1 MRKGML
7 IKVQIEGDKAR
18 LESEL
23 IGTESDKLLIIRIP
37 SVYNAIDTSK
47 LIYKGNT
54 IYVRYQRWG
63 SLLGFQ
69 SQIMDF
75 DFDNEKSITIDY
87 PKKIESYGLRRSKR
101 IDCYLPV
108 NVSMGSN
115 MINGNIINISKDG
128 CLIAIESDVI
138 GDNKSVMQIN
148 AKLDISFHLPQVE
161 ECINVEVAQRN
172 LVVDK
177 QGIRIGT
184 EYNNMDYKALADLN
198 CFLLQ
203 ALE

>member
-7 IKVQIEGDKAR
+7 VKIQIEGDKAR

-37 SVYNAIDTSK
+37 SVYNVTDTSK

-69 SQIMDF
+69 SQIIDF
-75 DFDNEKSITIDY
+75 DFDNEKSITINY
-87 PKKIESYGLRRSKR
+87 PKKIESYELRRNKR

-108 NVSMGSN
+108 NVNIGSN
-115 MINGNIINISKDG
+115 MINGNIINISKGG
-128 CLIAIESDVI
+128 CLITIDSDEI
-138 GDNKSVMQIN
+138 GDNKSFMQIN

-161 ECINVEVAQRN
+161 EGINVAVAQRN
-172 LVVDK
+172 FVVDK
-177 QGIRIGT
+177 QGIRIGA
-184 EYNNMDYKALADLN
+184 EYIDMDHNAQAYLN